1 MLKDHSTR
9 ICSYFAVDFEPCL
22 DARVAEA
29 AEKIRAQFK
38 PQEINARVPFSYLF
52 RWPSQRYLATLD
64 VRRFACQS
72 LGLTPWN
79 DNLTKHLDMI
89 KVGLDTVR
97 ATEFARIGFKVS
109 AYLPLSMSH
118 AELSDLMFG
127 SFLASAQDLDCIF
140 GEHVD
145 PLLQMHGEKDGFKYV
160 LTVTPM
166 NPEQIA
172 NNFRQHGNLEHF
184 LEDRFLDTA
193 VKRFQ
198 EDITSSDCLYFDIDL
213 FQQKVSPD
221 RLREFAK
228 SSLAQAERMA
238 DMCVRF
244 LRSQPIVQGE

>member
-1 MLKDHSTR
+1 MLKDHSKR
-9 ICSYFAVDFEPCL
+9 ICTYFAVDFEPCL

-29 AEKIRAQFK
+29 AERIRTQFE
-38 PQEINARVPFSYLF
+38 PEHVTATVPLSYLF
-52 RWPSQRYLATLD
+52 RWPSQRYFATLD
-64 VRRFACQS
+64 VRRFGWQS
-72 LGLTPWN
+72 LGLAPWN
-79 DNLTKHLDMI
+79 DKLAEHLDMI
-89 KVGLDTVR
+89 SVGLDTVGAQDLR
-97 ATEFARIGFKVS
+97 RIGFKVS

-145 PLLQMHGEKDGFKYV
+145 PLLEMHGEKDGFKYV
-160 LTVTPM
+160 LMVTPM

-172 NNFRQHGNLEHF
+172 NNFRQHRNLEHF

-193 VKRFQ
+193 VKKFQ
-198 EDITSSDCLYFDIDL
+198 EGITNSDCLYFDIDL

-244 LRSQPIVQGE
+244 LRSQPIVEGE